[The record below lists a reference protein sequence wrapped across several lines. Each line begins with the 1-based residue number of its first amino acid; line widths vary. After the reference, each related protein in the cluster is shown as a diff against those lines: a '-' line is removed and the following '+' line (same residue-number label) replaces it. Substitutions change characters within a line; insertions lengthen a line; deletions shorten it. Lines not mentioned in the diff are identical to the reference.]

1 MPISE
6 HFIILHQIWLVMTQ
20 TGISGTICTFKLLWV
35 HFRPVA
41 SSFKLVRPGSGC
53 GNKMG
58 VSVGV
63 DKMLINKYMLIKN
76 YNTWNTC

>member
-1 MPISE
+1 M
-6 HFIILHQIWLVMTQ
+6 FD
-20 TGISGTICTFKLLWV
+20 KLQMLD
-35 HFRPVA
+35 RPVA

-53 GNKMG
+53 GNKVG

-76 YNTWNTC
+76 YKT